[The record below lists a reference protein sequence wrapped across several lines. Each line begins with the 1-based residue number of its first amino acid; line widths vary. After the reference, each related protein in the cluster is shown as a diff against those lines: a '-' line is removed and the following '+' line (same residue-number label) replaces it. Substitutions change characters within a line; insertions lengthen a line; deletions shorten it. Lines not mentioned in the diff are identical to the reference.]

1 MGWGA
6 RGHAQRVCTG
16 HCRSCS
22 NFCCETLCAVCIAQV
37 RGGVVVF
44 IACFGA
50 RAGARWYRKSIL
62 SAPCRHFH
70 RLYCRSRFLVR
81 AGLDRQ
87 NSLALVDPRADERFA
102 ELKKAAQLETVL
114 HGLLH
119 LKAPCSFTVKT
130 SRTYLP
136 TLGLNSELSGNPDS
150 DWGLLREARTFP
162 RVVVE
167 TFIVRDKSQWR

>member
-1 MGWGA
+1 MGRARSCTARLYRTLSQLFEFLLRNIVCRLYCTGA
-6 RGHAQRVCTG
+6 RW
-16 HCRSCS
+16 
-22 NFCCETLCAVCIAQV
+22 
-37 RGGVVVF
+37 RGGVYSL
-44 IACFGA
+44 FGA

-167 TFIVRDKSQWR
+167 TFIVRDKFQWR

>member
-1 MGWGA
+1 ML
-6 RGHAQRVCTG
+6 
-16 HCRSCS
+16 S
-22 NFCCETLCAVCIAQV
+22 LLLLLLL
-37 RGGVVVF
+37 
-44 IACFGA
+44 
-50 RAGARWYRKSIL
+50 WYRKSIL

-70 RLYCRSRFLVR
+70 RLHCRSRFLVR

-87 NSLALVDPRADERFA
+87 NSLALADPRADERFV
-102 ELKKAAQLETVL
+102 ELKVRAAANRF
-114 HGLLH
+114 HNGFGH